1 MNSFHPHSSATLL
14 AALTLLW
21 QTVALGAD
29 FQIGLEVTSRLTHP
43 NTPMSVTIDFADQI
57 RHFRQKRI
65 PGVLD
70 ANSIRVI
77 NATTGQRVASART
90 EDFAYSDRGRI
101 EWVISDPGHTS
112 WRIQFRTTKTR
123 VRIRPQGHVPAI
135 GVGDLL
141 RYNAGPHRPIT
152 SFFQAELHDLTG
164 DGRPDLVGSWNYA
177 YRDGDPWA
185 APILY
190 PSIDPLRPTQFGNLQ
205 RLRYFEPKS
214 PGKIKDLHTD
224 YSALDCADFDSD
236 GRTDL
241 LYLNGN
247 THRARILL
255 GTSDRQPGGA
265 PIFRGDLEFTVPHGY
280 TCQAVDLDGD
290 RDLDLVFGRQWLEN
304 ISATGWPL
312 KLSPAKPLGL
322 PAGSAFADLDSDG
335 LLDVIHRTGSSG
347 DTLGGHLVWRKR
359 LKSKTAVLKFADPK
373 RLAGISETGITMVC
387 ASRILMPAPAREQ
400 RHESHGGGEQARH
413 QTLLVIQHNAYQH
426 LVLYQQA
433 TTGDNTSAPRF
444 RRIGRAESPDAVLSL
459 SDQAWPSLCDWDNDG
474 DQDLL
479 VGGGY
484 GWPQIVINSGS
495 DESPRYENA
504 RRITSMGT
512 PLRLL
517 RNPILG
523 SPASGHNMGYP
534 YPVLVDWDADGRP
547 DLFCPNETNRIFWFR
562 NIAKRGQPPKFGPR
576 QQVLCDGFPDSPELK
591 TLSATRAASSRSNNG
606 IYPTEP
612 NRPFFWRTG
621 AAVADFNGDGLLD
634 VITCEGSVLRAAL
647 YTQYRDGRGNLKLKR
662 DSIVRLKDGREL
674 TGAVAGRRAVWSES
688 FRPVDWDRDGL
699 LDLVYSI
706 AGSHHGTLEGGSIY
720 LLRNVG
726 TRTSPLFDAP
736 RTMKCYGRAIRI
748 TNHGPHPWIGD
759 YNGDGLPDVI
769 ACVEWSVYPYYSH
782 AALVMDKPP
791 TVKLQQATQVR

>member
-1 MNSFHPHSSATLL
+1 MIGSRPHPSATLL
-14 AALTLLW
+14 ATLTLLL
-21 QTVALGAD
+21 QTAALGAE

-57 RHFRQKRI
+57 RRNRI

-77 NATTGQRVASART
+77 NATTGQQVASART

-101 EWVISDPGHTS
+101 EWVIADRGHTT
-112 WRIQFRTTKTR
+112 WRIRFRTTETR
-123 VRIRPQGHVPAI
+123 LLIRPQGHVPAI

-164 DGRPDLVGSWNYA
+164 DGRPDLIGSWNYA

-214 PGKIKDLHTD
+214 PGTIKDLHSA

-236 GRTDL
+236 GRLDL
-241 LYLNGN
+241 LYLNATTG
-247 THRARILL
+247 RARILL
-255 GTSDRQPGGA
+255 STSDRQPGGA
-265 PIFRGDLEFTVPHGY
+265 PIFKGDLEFPVPRSNR
-280 TCQAVDLDGD
+280 CQAVDLDGD
-290 RDLDLVFGRQWLEN
+290 GDLDLVFDRRWIEN
-304 ISATGWPL
+304 TSATGWPL
-312 KLSPAKPLGL
+312 KLAPARPLDL
-322 PAGSAFADLDSDG
+322 PAGCAFVDLDSDG
-335 LLDVIHRTGSSG
+335 LLDIIHSTSSSLE
-347 DTLGGHLVWRKR
+347 TVGGHLVWRKR
-359 LKSKTAVLKFADPK
+359 LKSKTSALKFADPQ
-373 RLAGISETGITMVC
+373 RLAGVSETGITMVC
-387 ASRILMPAPAREQ
+387 ASRIQFPASAKEQKREP
-400 RHESHGGGEQARH
+400 EGSGK
-413 QTLLVIQHNAYQH
+413 QTVLVIQHHAYQH
-426 LVLYQQA
+426 LVLYRQA
-433 TTGDNTSAPRF
+433 TRGDSRSAPRF
-444 RRIGRAESPDAVLSL
+444 ERIGRAESPDAVLAL
-459 SDQAWPSLCDWDNDG
+459 SDQAWPSLCDWDSDG

-479 VGGGY
+479 IGGGY

-495 DESPRYENA
+495 DTAPRYENS
-504 RRITSMGT
+504 RRITAQGT
-512 PLRLL
+512 TIRLL

-523 SPASGHNMGYP
+523 APANGHNMGYP

-547 DLFCPNETNRIFWFR
+547 DLVCPNETNRIFWFR
-562 NIAKRGQPPKFGPR
+562 NIGTKGRPPKFGPR
-576 QQVLCDGFPDSPELK
+576 QQVLCDGFPDSAELK
-591 TLSATRAASSRSNNG
+591 TLSATRAASPRSNNG
-606 IYPTEP
+606 IYPSEP

-634 VITCEGSVLRAAL
+634 LITCEGSVLRAAMF
-647 YTQYRDGRGNLKLKR
+647 TQYRDGRGNLKLKR
-662 DSIVRLKDGREL
+662 DSVVKPRDGREL
-674 TGAVAGRRAVWSES
+674 TGKVAKRGATWTES
-688 FRPVDWDRDGL
+688 FRAVDWDRDGL
-699 LDLVYSI
+699 LDLVYSTG
-706 AGSHHGTLEGGSIY
+706 GSHHGTLEGGSIY

-736 RTMKCYGRAIRI
+736 RTMKCYGRPIRI

-769 ACVEWSVYPYYSH
+769 GCVEWSVYPYYSH
-782 AALVMDKPP
+782 AALEMDKPP
-791 TVKLQQATQVR
+791 TVTLQQATPAR